1 MERVLYMQCD
11 SGVSGDMVV
20 GALLDAGASADGLKE
35 ALASLQLEGF
45 SIRISK
51 KNTGA
56 FVGCDFDVLLQKE
69 FENHDHDMTWL
80 YGDLDENAHNHEH
93 VHHHEH
99 QHAHDHAHSND
110 HHHDHAHNH
119 EHRNLEDV
127 RHIINESGLTQDV
140 KANAMKVFEVIAQAE
155 AKAHG
160 ETPQTVHFHE
170 VGAIDSI
177 VDIVAVAWCLDDLGI
192 DEVIV
197 SPLTEGEGSV
207 RCAHGVLPIPV
218 PAVAAIVEE
227 YGLVLRRAHRK
238 GELVTPTGAA
248 IVAAFGTRDELP
260 EEYRII
266 ATGLGCG
273 KRAYNP
279 PSSLRV
285 TLMESMTD
293 HTGHLGSLWKL
304 QTEVDDCTG
313 EALGF
318 VLDRLYEEGALE
330 AHFIPVFMKKGRPG
344 YQIEV
349 LCLEDRITPL
359 EDVLFEDTTTIGVRR
374 YPVDRTV
381 LQREQAVVQT
391 AYGPIRS
398 KRVTLPSGSTR
409 TYFEHEDVAQISRE
423 RGVPYQDVLMA
434 ARGA

>member
-1 MERVLYMQCD
+1 MKRVLYMQCD

-20 GALLDAGASADGLKE
+20 GALLDAGASADGLNE
-35 ALASLQLEGF
+35 ALESLQLEGF
-45 SIRISK
+45 SIRVSK
-51 KNTGA
+51 KSTGA
-56 FVGCDFDVLLQKE
+56 FVGCDFDVVLE
-69 FENHDHDMTWL
+69 EGYENHDHDMEWL
-80 YGDLDENAHNHEH
+80 YGSIDEHGHGHEHSHHHNHVLDDEH
-93 VHHHEH
+93 
-99 QHAHDHAHSND
+99 D
-110 HHHDHAHNH
+110 H
-119 EHRNLEDV
+119 EHRSLEDI
-127 RHIINESGLTQDV
+127 RHIIDESGLTQGV
-140 KANAMKVFEVIAQAE
+140 KAKAMKVFKVIAQAE

-177 VDIVAVAWCLDDLGI
+177 VDIVAAAWCLDDLGI

-197 SPLTEGEGSV
+197 SPLAEGEGSV

-227 YGLVLRRAHRK
+227 YGIMLRRAHRK

-248 IVAAFGTRDELP
+248 IVAAFGTQEELP

-273 KRAYNP
+273 KRAYDP

-285 TLMESMTD
+285 TLMECATEHAD
-293 HTGHLGSLWKL
+293 HSGHAGSLWKL

-318 VLDRLYEEGALE
+318 VLDRLYDEGALE

-344 YQIEV
+344 YQIEA
-349 LCLEDRITPL
+349 LCLEGRISSL

-374 YPVDRTV
+374 YPVDRTA
-381 LQREQAVVQT
+381 LQREEVVVQT
-391 AYGPIRS
+391 VYGPIRS
-398 KRVTLPSGSTR
+398 KRVTLPNGTER
-409 TYFEHEDVAQISRE
+409 TYFEHEAVATISRE
-423 RGVPYQDVLMA
+423 KGVPYQDVLMA
-434 ARGA
+434 VRGA